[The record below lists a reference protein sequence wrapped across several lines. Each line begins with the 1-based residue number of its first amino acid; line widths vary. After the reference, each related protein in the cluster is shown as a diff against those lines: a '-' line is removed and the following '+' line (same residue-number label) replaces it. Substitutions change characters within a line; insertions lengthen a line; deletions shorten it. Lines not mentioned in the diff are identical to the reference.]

1 MVVQITLESLSEF
14 EANLGKY
21 IDKIQNDTTE
31 ESQSSLFLRI
41 IYQCFGDETKGNI
54 AMLYENS
61 TLMIAILEAYA
72 NFTNTSDFNIVGRDA
87 RSVVSM
93 ISKLLYLLDRLSS
106 LAAYK
111 ALRKSCAGLRRH
123 HHFLKASN

>member
-1 MVVQITLESLSEF
+1 MVVQTTLDSLSEF

-21 IDKIQNDTTE
+21 IDKIQNDATE
-31 ESQSSLFLRI
+31 ESQSNLFVRI
-41 IYQCFGDETKGNI
+41 MYQCFGDETKGNI

-61 TLMIAILEAYA
+61 TMMIAIVEAYA
-72 NFTNTSDFNIVGRDA
+72 NFTNTSDLNVVGRDV

-93 ISKLLYLLDRLSS
+93 ISKLLFLLDRLGS

-111 ALRKSCAGLRRH
+111 GLRKSCIYLHRH